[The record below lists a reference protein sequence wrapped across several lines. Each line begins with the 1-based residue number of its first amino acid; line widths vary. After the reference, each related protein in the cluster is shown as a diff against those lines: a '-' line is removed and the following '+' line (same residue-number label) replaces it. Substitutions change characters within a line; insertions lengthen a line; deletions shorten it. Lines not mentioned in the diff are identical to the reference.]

1 VSTTEA
7 ASPATGGGLQAS
19 PPVPLRR
26 RLIAERW
33 TLLAGLVPVVLMV
46 MWAGHD
52 GGYDADTWYWGAL
65 VVLAVLAVTLI
76 ALGKGRAPLS
86 RTGLVA
92 LTAFAGYV
100 AWSYLSMAWA
110 ESPGWALEGSN
121 RTLLFL
127 LVFGLFL
134 ILPWTPEAA
143 IATLLVFVFGIGLI
157 AIVMMLRFA
166 SNDHVQQLLI
176 GGRLAA
182 PTGYFNAS
190 VALFMINALLAIVL
204 ATRRELP
211 SLVRG
216 ALIAI
221 AGASLQL
228 CVMGQSRGWLFT
240 LPLIVLV
247 TAVVVPERLRVAA
260 AAVLPLAAALA
271 PVHALLNVFQGHTG
285 ASLDRAVTSAG
296 RTSLLIC
303 GGIFLAATMIAWGEQ
318 RAKVPTVSPA
328 ARRRLGVVVAVVAL
342 ALAGGGAAA
351 ATHGDPV
358 GFVKRQ
364 WHGFSHP
371 ATADTS
377 GSHFATVGSG
387 RYDFWRVSLDA
398 VLAHPIGGLGQDNFA
413 DYYITRRRTNE
424 EPRWT
429 HSLEM
434 RLLAHTGFVG
444 FGLFALFLIAAVA
457 AAIPALKRG
466 GRLTRAV
473 AAAALLPLVVW
484 LIHGS
489 VDWFW
494 EMPALT
500 APALGFLGMA
510 AALGGAE
517 SGSVARRLWRRRI
530 PSAVP
535 RAAGGLAFLAAVFVL
550 AFPYLSVREVSVA
563 LDIRQRNPSAALRD
577 LATAADLNPLS
588 ADPGRYA
595 GALALETSQFTEAE
609 RRFRQA
615 IAGEP
620 GGWFAWLGDGLAAS
634 ALGDSARAHHDFA
647 TAAAINSQEPVIKQ
661 ALDAVYTKKPL
672 TPARALQML
681 VTT

>member
-1 VSTTEA
+1 MLDA
-7 ASPATGGGLQAS
+7 DATGQLPA
-19 PPVPLRR
+19 
-26 RLIAERW
+26 AEATFAQR
-33 TLLAGLVPVVLMV
+33 LLASRPTLIPAITAVALMLV
-46 MWAGHD
+46 WAGHN

-65 VVLAVLAVTLI
+65 VLLAVLAVMLI
-76 ALGKGRAPLS
+76 ALSSGRATLS
-86 RTGLVA
+86 RPSLVA
-92 LTAFAGYV
+92 LTAFACYV
-100 AWSYLSMAWA
+100 GWSYLSMAWA
-110 ESPGWALEGSN
+110 QAPGWALEGSN
-121 RTLLFL
+121 RTLLY
-127 LVFGLFL
+127 LVVFVLFL

-143 IATLLVFVFGIGLI
+143 LGTLLVFVFGVGAI
-157 AIVMMLRFA
+157 AMVMLLRFA
-166 SNDHVQQLLI
+166 TNDHVQQLFI
-176 GGRLAA
+176 DGRLAA

-190 VALFMINALLAIVL
+190 VALFMTTALLAIVL

-240 LPLIVLV
+240 LPVVVVVAI
-247 TAVVVPERLRVAA
+247 AVVPQRLRVAA
-260 AAVLPLAAALA
+260 AAVLPLAAALV
-271 PVHALLNVFQGHTG
+271 PVHTLLNVYQGKTG
-285 ASLDRAVTSAG
+285 PSLDRTITSAG

-303 GGIFLAATMIAWGEQ
+303 AGIFVAGTMIAWGE
-318 RAKVPTVSPA
+318 KLTKLPSVSPA
-328 ARRRLGVVVAVVAL
+328 ARRRVGVAVAAL
-342 ALAGGGAAA
+342 ALVSAGGGAAA

-371 ATADTS
+371 ATASTS

-398 VLAHPIGGLGQDNFA
+398 VAAHPIGGLGQDNFA
-413 DYYITRRRTNE
+413 DYYVPRRRTGE

-434 RLLAHTGFVG
+434 RLLAHTGILG
-444 FGLFALFLIAAVA
+444 FGLFAVFLIAALA
-457 AAIPALKRG
+457 AAMPALRRG
-466 GRLTRAV
+466 GQLTKLV

-510 AALGGAE
+510 AALGARD
-517 SGSVARRLWRRRI
+517 SGGVASRRPGRRI
-530 PSAVP
+530 PRGVP
-535 RAAGGLAFLAAVFVL
+535 VAAGALAFLAAVFVL
-550 AFPYLSVREVSVA
+550 AFPYLSVREVSTAIDV
-563 LDIRQRNPSAALRD
+563 RQRNPGAALQD
-577 LATAADLNPLS
+577 LATAADLNPFN
-588 ADPGRYA
+588 ADAGRF
-595 GALALETSQFTEAE
+595 GGTIALQTGQFTEAE

-615 IAGEP
+615 IARAP

-634 ALGDSARAHHDFA
+634 ALGDSARAHHDYA
-647 TAAAINSQEPVIKQ
+647 RAAAINSQQPVVQQ
-661 ALDAVYTKKPL
+661 ALADVYTTHPVKP
-672 TPARALQML
+672 AQALHML